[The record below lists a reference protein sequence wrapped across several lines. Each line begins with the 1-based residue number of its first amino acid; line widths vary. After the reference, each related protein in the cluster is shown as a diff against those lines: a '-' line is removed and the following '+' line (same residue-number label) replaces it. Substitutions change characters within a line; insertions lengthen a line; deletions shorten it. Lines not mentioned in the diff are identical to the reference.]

1 MRRRVVCLPCS
12 RGDGALHRT
21 LAPPSLT
28 SLFHS
33 PSVLTCFMKLT
44 STFFAMTSGAERE
57 EQRTAAARRNKHTFH
72 VWTLQVNS
80 ST

>member
-57 EQRTAAARRNKHTFH
+57 RNREQRPH
-72 VWTLQVNS
+72 VGTN
-80 ST
+80 TRFMFGHCK